1 MIDVGV
7 KKLIKKILSEPELKE
22 KPPVLVDIGAS
33 EHIHNKWNRI
43 SEYSICLAFDADERD
58 FQFIEKEQNSYRKL
72 FVYNCI
78 ALDKDQNKAN
88 FFLTSS
94 PYCSSVL
101 QPDLV
106 SLKPYLFSHLF
117 EVQKKVELNSIHIQK
132 ALDNAKLD
140 YVDWFKS
147 DSQGIDLRLFK
158 SLDERIRNRVLIA
171 EFEPGIIDAY
181 IGEDKLYSVLKEI
194 TDDGFWLS
202 DVKIKGVV
210 RFPKEFLDDEFK
222 SITLKKLVKES
233 LKKSPGWGEMTF
245 INSFENTEFS
255 RRQYLL
261 GWLFSTLEKHH
272 SFAFVLASRG
282 YKKFNSELFS
292 ELKNYSRS
300 QMKKEVYR
308 LKFLPSLIELLT
320 KKLFL

>member
-1 MIDVGV
+1 L
-7 KKLIKKILSEPELKE
+7 KSLIKQILNEPELRE

-33 EHIHNKWNRI
+33 EKIHAKWKKI
-43 SEYSICLAFDADERD
+43 AAYSICLAFDADERD
-58 FQFIEKEQNSYRKL
+58 FQFIEKEQSSFRKL

-78 ALDKDQNKAN
+78 ALDKDQNKAD
-88 FFLTSS
+88 FFLTRS

-132 ALDNAKLD
+132 ALDNANLD

-158 SLDERIRNRVLIA
+158 SLDERIRNRVLVA
-171 EFEPGIIDAY
+171 ESEPGIIDAY

-194 TDDGFWLS
+194 IADGFWLS
-202 DVKIKGVV
+202 DVKIKGVA
-210 RFPKEFLDDEFK
+210 RLPKEFLDDEFK
-222 SITLKKLVKES
+222 SSTLKKIVKES
-233 LKKSPGWGEMTF
+233 LKKSPCWGEMTF
-245 INSFENTEFS
+245 INSFENAEFS

-282 YKKFNSELFS
+282 YEKFYSELFS

-308 LKFLPSLIELLT
+308 LKFLPSLIELFT
-320 KKLFL
+320 KKLF

>member
-1 MIDVGV
+1 MIDVRV
-7 KKLIKKILSEPELKE
+7 KKIIKKILSEPELKE
-22 KPPVLVDIGAS
+22 IPPVLVDIGAS
-33 EHIHNKWNRI
+33 EHMHKKWKRI
-43 SEYSICLAFDADERD
+43 SEYSVCLAFDADERD
-58 FQFIEKEQNSYRKL
+58 FQFIEKEQNKFKKL
-72 FVYNCI
+72 FIYNCI
-78 ALDKDQNKAN
+78 ALDKHQNKAD

-94 PYCSSVL
+94 SYCSSVL

-117 EVQKKVELNSIHIQK
+117 EVQKKVKLNSIHIQT

-158 SLDERIRNRVLIA
+158 SLDERIRNRVLVA

-194 TDDGFWLS
+194 SDDGFWLS
-202 DVKIKGVV
+202 DVKIKGVA
-210 RFPKEFLDDEFK
+210 RLPKEFLDDEFK
-222 SITLKKLVKES
+222 SNTLKKLVKES

-245 INSFENTEFS
+245 INSFENVEFG

-272 SFAFVLASRG
+272 SFAFVLASKG
-282 YKKFNSELFS
+282 YEKFNSELFS
-292 ELKNYSRS
+292 ELINYSRS

-308 LKFLPSLIELLT
+308 LKFLPSLIELLK
-320 KKLFL
+320 KKLF